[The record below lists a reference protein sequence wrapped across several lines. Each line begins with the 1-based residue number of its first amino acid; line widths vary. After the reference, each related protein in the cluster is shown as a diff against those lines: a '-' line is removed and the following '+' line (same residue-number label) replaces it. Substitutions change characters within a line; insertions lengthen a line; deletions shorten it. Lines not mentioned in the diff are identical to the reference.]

1 VVGALVE
8 NQRVFDRVATLLI
21 AVIYP
26 VAVFVTLKFFSIIE
40 LGYVTL
46 SIGVIRFL
54 FTLSLSKEP
63 QALSKEPRALNKQ
76 PQVLD
81 KLRHMRFDKLGGLLI
96 AIGAIIL
103 WSESASTARL
113 YPVMVN
119 LGMLAYFGSS
129 LLHPPSAIERIARIS
144 EPDLPPQAIIYT
156 ARVTMVWCLFFVING
171 AIALYTA
178 IWSSLEIWTLYN
190 GLIAYLAMGLLF
202 SVEYLIRRHVREAT
216 DG

>member
-1 VVGALVE
+1 MS
-8 NQRVFDRVATLLI
+8 VFEQFQARYDATQEEE
-21 AVIYP
+21 
-26 VAVFVTLKFFSIIE
+26 FSLQEYLEIC
-40 LGYVTL
+40 
-46 SIGVIRFL
+46 
-54 FTLSLSKEP
+54 
-63 QALSKEPRALNKQ
+63 KQ
-76 PQVLD
+76 D
-81 KLRHMRFDKLGGLLI
+81 SSAYATAAERLLI

>member
-1 VVGALVE
+1 M
-8 NQRVFDRVATLLI
+8 FDRVATLLI

-26 VAVFVTLKFFSIIE
+26 VAVFVTLKFFSITE

-54 FTLSLSKEP
+54 FTL
-63 QALSKEPRALNKQ
+63 ALSKEPRALNKQ
-76 PQVLD
+76 PQVFD

-144 EPDLPPQAIIYT
+144 EPDLPPHAIIYT
-156 ARVTMVWCLFFVING
+156 ARVTMVWCCFFVING